1 MRRLLASIVLVL
13 GAAPLRGQVGALPP
27 KEDLPVQGRSIGLRV
42 IERIDT
48 TRPSAGHLA
57 GRSIPITL
65 WYPTADTF
73 LSPVNFA
80 EYAALVPDGFRRTPA
95 GEAKARAAGAKAL
108 AGYKEFLA
116 RAGLSP
122 GEISIWLEKNMYA
135 SRHASPAPLRFPL
148 VVIAQ
153 GNGDTALDQAFLAER
168 IAAAGFVVATAPSQS
183 VLDGPMR
190 SEADIPAHAEA
201 QAADLAFVRK
211 IVAAEKFVKPG
222 AYGLVGYSFGAR
234 SALLLAMRDPDVA
247 ALVSLDGGIGSA
259 TGKGLF
265 EKARGYDASKMKAP
279 LLHLYETADPA
290 MNVDLGLLD
299 SLPAPKWLIRVD
311 AMRHVHFSTTGVL
324 ATRISSVRARTSA
337 TAETGAAWDA
347 VAETTV
353 TFLTHFLQGA
363 PGGTW
368 SPPASPLLHARE
380 ARTP

>member
-1 MRRLLASIVLVL
+1 MASIALVL
-13 GAAPLRGQVGALPP
+13 GAAPLRGQPQALPP
-27 KEDLPVQGRSIGLRV
+27 HENLPIQGRSIGFRV
-42 IERIDT
+42 IERVDT
-48 TRPSAGHLA
+48 ARRSAGHPS
-57 GRSIPITL
+57 GRPLQITL
-65 WYPTADTF
+65 WYPSAQAIN
-73 LSPVNFA
+73 SPVNFA
-80 EYAALVPDGFRRTPA
+80 EYAALVPDGVRRTPA
-95 GEAKARAAGAKAL
+95 ADSKAL
-108 AGYKEFLA
+108 AAYRESLA
-116 RAGLSP
+116 RAGVSP

-135 SRHASPAPLRFPL
+135 TRGASPAPLRFPL
-148 VVIAQ
+148 VLIAQ
-153 GNGDTALDQAFLAER
+153 GNGDTASDQAFLAER

-190 SEADIPAHAEA
+190 SEADIPAHAET
-201 QAADLAFVRK
+201 QAADLAFVRRTL
-211 IVAAEKFVKPG
+211 AAEKFVKPG

-234 SALLLAMRDPDVA
+234 SALLLAMSDPDVA

-259 TGKGLF
+259 TGKGVF

-290 MNVDLGLLD
+290 MNVDLGMLD

-324 ATRISSVRARTSA
+324 ATRVSSVRARTSA
-337 TAETGAAWDA
+337 TAETSAAWDA

-353 TFLTHFLQGA
+353 TFLVHFLQGT

-368 SPPASPLLHARE
+368 SPPASPLLHARA